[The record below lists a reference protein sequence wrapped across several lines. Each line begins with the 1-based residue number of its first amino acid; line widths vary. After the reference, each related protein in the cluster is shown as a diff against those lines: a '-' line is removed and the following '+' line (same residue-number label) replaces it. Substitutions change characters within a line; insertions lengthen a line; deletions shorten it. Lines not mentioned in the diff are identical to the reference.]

1 MEIYISISSIKEE
14 EEKSINLGK
23 AQLLMDISHTQN
35 SLIGIKI
42 LISTPLS
49 EEAINALRKTAKETS
64 EIKISSD
71 WKKRNTN
78 PQEQDE
84 VIEELEEGQ
93 KLKKEKE
100 WQEGGKDYENEV
112 PDKDNWRKRDSISI
126 PKHDFSYYK
135 PW

>member
-1 MEIYISISSIKEE
+1 MVLVSFNSNRMEIYISISSIKEE

-71 WKKRNTN
+71 
-78 PQEQDE
+78 
-84 VIEELEEGQ
+84 
-93 KLKKEKE
+93 
-100 WQEGGKDYENEV
+100 
-112 PDKDNWRKRDSISI
+112 
-126 PKHDFSYYK
+126 
-135 PW
+135 